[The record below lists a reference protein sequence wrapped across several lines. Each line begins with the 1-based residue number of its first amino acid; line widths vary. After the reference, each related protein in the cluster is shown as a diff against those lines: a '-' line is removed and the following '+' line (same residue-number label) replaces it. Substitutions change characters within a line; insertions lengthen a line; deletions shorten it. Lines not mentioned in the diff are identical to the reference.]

1 MPEESGAHV
10 VVLDGTRLLI
20 AADCPRSA
28 ELLRDLG
35 YEPVVVDIGELEKLE
50 GCVTCLSLRMRNR
63 AA

>member
-35 YEPVVVDIGELEKLE
+35 TSPWSS
-50 GCVTCLSLRMRNR
+50 TSASSRSSR